1 MGVLLVVKPHSKSLC
16 LPLFLGYQPD
26 PAAEESVPQ
35 SLDPPLELLLPP
47 VVEED
52 GGVVDEVALVGC
64 FAAEGALDVC
74 EAVEGALDDCAAA
87 EGAVDGCVAFEG
99 ALVALEGAG
108 DAEEAPLG
116 AGAAGLAAFA
126 GAGASGTA
134 GLLLDEAGDGD
145 TVLEEPDDCPWSADV
160 DEPDQVDAGVG
171 AFS

>member
-64 FAAEGALDVC
+64 F
-74 EAVEGALDDCAAA
+74 AA